1 MGLKRIKVGTLL
13 IWLLA
18 SRLANG
24 QQAVMNL
31 DNWNPGFVVTQEED
45 TIYGPVTVN
54 YQADIVQV
62 NEENTIKTFGANQI
76 LMVYLK
82 ENDDQEERF
91 FYSYPFHPYSDFK
104 PFKLFEKLYEG
115 PHISLLAR
123 EMLVTESIPVY
134 DQYAMR
140 TFYTSRSKVV
150 SDFYILLPEKKK
162 VKQLK
167 INKKELLKAFPDFV
181 DQLKGYM
188 EKENLK
194 FSEKEDLIKLVTFYN
209 SLKNK

>member
-1 MGLKRIKVGTLL
+1 
-13 IWLLA
+13 
-18 SRLANG
+18 
-24 QQAVMNL
+24 MNL
-31 DNWNPGFVVTQEED
+31 DNWNPGFLVTQEED

-82 ENDDQEERF
+82 QNDDQEERY
-91 FYSYPFHPYSDFK
+91 FYSYPFHPFSEFK
-104 PFKLFEKLYEG
+104 PFKLFEKIYEG

-140 TFYTSRSKVV
+140 TFYTSRSKIV
-150 SDFYILLPEKKK
+150 SEYFIWLPEKKK
-162 VKQLK
+162 VKSLK
-167 INKKELLKAFPDFV
+167 FNKKEFLKAFPDFN
-181 DQLKGYM
+181 DQLKTFM
-188 EKENLK
+188 EKEKLVYT
-194 FSEKEDLIKLVTFYN
+194 EREDLVKLVTFYN
-209 SLKNK
+209 TLKNK